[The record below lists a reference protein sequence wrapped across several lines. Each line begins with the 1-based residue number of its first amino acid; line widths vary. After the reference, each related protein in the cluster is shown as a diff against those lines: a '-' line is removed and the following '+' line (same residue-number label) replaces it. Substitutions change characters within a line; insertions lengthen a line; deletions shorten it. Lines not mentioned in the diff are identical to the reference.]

1 MLLLLNV
8 YQERWACGEFRV
20 CGFLLCIMRLLQLS
34 RHTLWRLPPMYIQ
47 EQDLMVAAL
56 DSVNARLYVDEL
68 CLLHSKPWV
77 EAGTLG
83 LRGVL

>member
-1 MLLLLNV
+1 
-8 YQERWACGEFRV
+8 
-20 CGFLLCIMRLLQLS
+20 
-34 RHTLWRLPPMYIQ
+34 
-47 EQDLMVAAL
+47 MVAAL

-83 LRGVL
+83 LRGVQPLRTFHSLVFAHC